1 MFFDGCAMKV
11 IVTMAHSVNQLGTPM
26 SSNDVSNSA
35 ATKEEN
41 STNVVKVNKAR
52 LKWACRRGM
61 LELDVLFIPFVDE
74 AYDNLSAK
82 QQFTFERLLTGQ
94 DPELFAWFMG
104 HETCEDTEL
113 NAMVQL
119 ILKRVKV

>member
-1 MFFDGCAMKV
+1 
-11 IVTMAHSVNQLGTPM
+11 M
-26 SSNDVSNSA
+26 SSNEVSSNTVTDNES
-35 ATKEEN
+35 
-41 STNVVKVNKAR
+41 STNIEKVNKAR

-74 AYDNLSAK
+74 AYDDLSVK
-82 QQFTFERLLTGQ
+82 DQFTFERLLTCQ

-104 HETCEDTEL
+104 HEICEDKEL
-113 NAMVQL
+113 NAMVQF